1 MQAEWYDSIIVINW
15 IICLNFMK
23 NNLMKEPRIV
33 FFIKWPFTYKRP
45 FRSLITN
52 RLLIIASKIAAE

>member
-1 MQAEWYDSIIVINW
+1 MTEFYEKLLDEGAEDSI
-15 IICLNFMK
+15 
-23 NNLMKEPRIV
+23 
-33 FFIKWPFTYKRP
+33 FIKWPFISKRP